1 MGPKAV
7 TYTPRRSLLR
17 KASVTQYF
25 GLVVCTYHVPISVV
39 IVNKNDA
46 TVNQQTISF
55 NKIKHKLVQER
66 NYFQWENDTHKKTK
80 QNKRKWLACPAWTAS
95 TYVINQNWAH
105 LYIFDQSQKANK
117 RELSF
122 CQSFFI
128 PIQKNR
134 YSHKKIK
141 RKCWNQSSSSPM
153 WSHIES
159 KGHVFSKTTIYLS
172 KSMWQK
178 HVKPCWHV

>member
-7 TYTPRRSLLR
+7 TYTPRRNLLR

-66 NYFQWENDTHKKTK
+66 NYFQWENDTHKKKQSRTK
-80 QNKRKWLACPAWTAS
+80 ESGSPVLLELQVNTSS
-95 TYVINQNWAH
+95 TRI
-105 LYIFDQSQKANK
+105 
-117 RELSF
+117 ELISTF
-122 CQSFFI
+122 LI
-128 PIQKNR
+128 
-134 YSHKKIK
+134 SHKKPT
-141 RKCWNQSSSSPM
+141 NLN
-153 WSHIES
+153 
-159 KGHVFSKTTIYLS
+159 YLS
-172 KSMWQK
+172 VRVSLFLFRRTDIATKTSRENAGIKAVLPQCGLTLK
-178 HVKPCWHV
+178 ARAGAHRSCFF